1 MKKKNIEQ
9 YVRKPMNVII
19 YDDEN
24 IRYYHSIVTSFSS
37 EPEFMGD
44 DYIASWSIFLDVPNI
59 EMLDNISLD
68 ETTMKR
74 IAKYNKQQ
82 ECKRLD
88 KEIEEK
94 TQKIKDLDI
103 LLKDKEKRWNKV
115 KEYIANI
122 YDLDLDESD
131 DYDWDE

>member
-24 IRYYHSIVTSFSS
+24 IRYYHSVFTSFSS

-44 DYIASWSIFLDVPNI
+44 DYISSWAIFLDVPSI

-68 ETTMKR
+68 ETMMKR

-88 KEIEEK
+88 QEIEEK

-131 DYDWDE
+131 DYDWDD

>member
-24 IRYYHSIVTSFSS
+24 IMYYHSIVTSFSS
-37 EPEFMGD
+37 EPNFMGD
-44 DYIASWSIFLDVPNI
+44 DYIVSYSVVLDVPNI
-59 EMLDNISLD
+59 ERLDNISFD

-94 TQKIKDLDI
+94 TQRIKDLDI